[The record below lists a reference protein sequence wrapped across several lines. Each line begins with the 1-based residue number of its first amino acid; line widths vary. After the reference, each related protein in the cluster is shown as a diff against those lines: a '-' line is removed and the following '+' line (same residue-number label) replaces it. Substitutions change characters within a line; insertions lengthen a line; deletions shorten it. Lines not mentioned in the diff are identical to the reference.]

1 MSESSEPIAPEQ
13 ETAPP
18 QLSHQRILAV
28 MAIAAMVGSLLS
40 FIFVS
45 WRFGIGVLIGGALSL
60 VNYYW
65 MKRSLEKIF
74 DRVVLEEE
82 KPRFLA
88 TRYISRYFVF
98 GIIVAI
104 VYLTQVVPVIS
115 VILGLASF
123 AVAIMIEGFIRIFTT
138 NYNQKDI

>member
-1 MSESSEPIAPEQ
+1 MSESSEPITPEQ

-18 QLSHQRILAV
+18 TLSHKRILAV
-28 MAIAAMVGSLLS
+28 MAIAAAVGSLLS
-40 FIFVS
+40 FYFIS
-45 WRFGIGVLIGGALSL
+45 WRFGVGVLIGGVLSL

-74 DRVVLEEE
+74 DRVVLEE

-88 TRYISRYFVF
+88 TRYISRYLVF
-98 GIIVAI
+98 GIILAI
-104 VYLTQVVPVIS
+104 VYLTKIVPAIS

-123 AVAIMIEGFIRIFTT
+123 AVAIMIEGFIRIFST

>member
-1 MSESSEPIAPEQ
+1 MSENSEPILPEQ

-40 FIFVS
+40 FIFIS
-45 WRFGIGVLIGGALSL
+45 WRFGVGVLIGGVLSL

-74 DRVVLEEE
+74 DRVVLQE

-88 TRYISRYFVF
+88 TRYISRYLVF
-98 GIIVAI
+98 GIILAI
-104 VYLTQVVPVIS
+104 VYLTKIVPVIS

-138 NYNQKDI
+138 NYNRKDI

>member
-1 MSESSEPIAPEQ
+1 MSENSEPIAPEQ

-28 MAIAAMVGSLLS
+28 MAIAAAVGSLLS

-45 WRFGIGVLIGGALSL
+45 WRFGIGVLIGGVLSF

-65 MKRSLEKIF
+65 MKVSLKKIF
-74 DRVVLEEE
+74 DRAVLGE

-88 TRYISRYFVF
+88 ARYISRYVVF
-98 GIIVAI
+98 GIILAV
-104 VYLTQVVPVIS
+104 VYLTKIVPVVS
-115 VILGLASF
+115 VIVGLASF
-123 AVAIMIEGFIRIFTT
+123 AAAIVIEGFIRIFSA